1 MSDFLT
7 DLQERLKRKQ
17 KEEESI
23 KAAELLA
30 AQEKEEEK
38 MAEEQSEEPIVETSA
53 DDEVKEEI
61 VDEIIEDE
69 TVEDE
74 TVEDETVE
82 DETQSEETVKVVEKE
97 VPVEV
102 EKVIQVETIPIEL
115 FGRILEHAHS
125 NIRTTEGIKQITS
138 KVQGLIED
146 HGVLS
151 LDDYEDILSSVEEP
165 EESTEKLYREGATA
179 TNPSTGE
186 KLVYR
191 SGKWRPCDECQ
202 Q

>member
-74 TVEDETVE
+74 TVEDET
-82 DETQSEETVKVVEKE
+82 QSEEKVKVVDKE

-125 NIRTTEGIKQITS
+125 NIRTSEGIKQITS
-138 KVQGLIED
+138 KVRGLIED

-151 LDDYEDILSSVEEP
+151 LDDYEDILDSVQEP

-186 KLVYR
+186 KLVFR

>member
-1 MSDFLT
+1 MSDFLN
-7 DLQERLKRKQ
+7 DLQKRNKDREKREEVEEAALIATQEQ
-17 KEEESI
+17 KEVEE
-23 KAAELLA
+23 EVV
-30 AQEKEEEK
+30 KEEPLETSG
-38 MAEEQSEEPIVETSA
+38 MENSTENEEPISE
-53 DDEVKEEI
+53 
-61 VDEIIEDE
+61 
-69 TVEDE
+69 
-74 TVEDETVE
+74 
-82 DETQSEETVKVVEKE
+82 SEETVPVEHETEKSDEEETVRVVEKEIE

-102 EKVIQVETIPIEL
+102 EKVIQVETIPMEL
-115 FGRILEHAHS
+115 FKRILEHVHS
-125 NIRTTEGIKQITS
+125 NIRTSGGIKQITS

-151 LDDYEDILSSVEEP
+151 LDDYEDILNSVQEP
-165 EESTEKLYREGATA
+165 EQSTEKLYREGATA